1 MTDSAEMKEQGDPM
15 ISAENNRP
23 VLFERYPGLD
33 RNIPWRPLGTSVTR
47 VERLSC
53 LGHENLWIKRDDT
66 LSPHYGG
73 NKVRKLEFILGDAM
87 QKGAKC
93 IVTLGGIGTNH
104 GLATAIF
111 CHRLGI
117 ACTLILFD
125 QQVTPFVRH
134 NLRLF
139 YHYGAEI
146 IYRPGMV
153 HAGLH
158 YYLLNRLRHPSAYF
172 LPAGGSSLI
181 GTLGFVN
188 AAFELVRQV
197 EAGEMPRPD
206 YIFCATAS
214 NGTLAGLALGFALA
228 GFKTTVVGV
237 RVGVDRVGPIQF
249 NTPEAAAAVMKGT
262 YDLMKKNWRDIP
274 GLEIKPPLMLNGYV
288 GAGYGIPTEKGL
300 KAVEQFREETGI
312 KLEPVY
318 TGKTCAAVLDF
329 VNDSSHAQDTVLFW
343 NTFSSLDL
351 SRESEAVDYHKLPKE
366 LHHCFEVNGN

>member
-1 MTDSAEMKEQGDPM
+1 M
-15 ISAENNRP
+15 ISAQNSRP
-23 VLFERYPGLD
+23 LIFEKYPGLD
-33 RNIPWRPLGTSVTR
+33 RNIAWLPLDTSVTR
-47 VERLSC
+47 VERLSS
-53 LGHENLWIKRDDT
+53 LGYENLWIKRDDL

-73 NKVRKLEFILGDAM
+73 NKVRKLEFVLGDAL
-87 QKGAKC
+87 QKGAKR
-93 IVTLGGIGTNH
+93 IVTIGGTGTNH

-111 CHRLGI
+111 CRRLGI

-139 YHYGAEI
+139 YHYGAGL

-153 HAGLH
+153 HSGLH
-158 YYLLNRLRHPSAYF
+158 YYLLKRLRHPRAYF
-172 LPAGGSSLI
+172 LPAGGTSLI

-197 EAGEMPRPD
+197 EAGDMPAPSHV
-206 YIFCATAS
+206 FCATAS

-249 NTPEAAAAVMKGT
+249 NTPEAAAAVMKAV
-262 YDLMKKNWRDIP
+262 YDLLKRNCRDVP
-274 GLEIKPPLMLNGYV
+274 VLEINPPVMLDGYI

-300 KAVEQFREETGI
+300 AAVERFGKDAGI

-329 VNDSSHAQDTVLFW
+329 MKDDAHGHNTVLFW
-343 NTFSSLDL
+343 NTFNSVDL
-351 SRESEAVDYHKLPKE
+351 SRESEAVDYHKLPKG
-366 LHHCFEVNGN
+366 LHRCFEANGN

>member
-1 MTDSAEMKEQGDPM
+1 M

-23 VLFERYPGLD
+23 ILFERYPELA
-33 RNIPWRPLGTSVTR
+33 RNIDWMPLDTSVTR
-47 VERLSC
+47 VERLPRM
-53 LGHENLWIKRDDT
+53 GHENLWIKRDDI

-73 NKVRKLEFILGDAM
+73 NKVRKLEFILGDAV
-87 QKGAKC
+87 QKGAKR

-111 CHRLGI
+111 CRRLGI

-125 QQVTPFVRH
+125 QQVTQFVRH
-134 NLRLF
+134 NLSLF

-158 YYLLNRLRHPSAYF
+158 YYLLNRLRHPRAYF

-197 EAGEMPRPD
+197 EAGEMPEPD

-214 NGTLAGLALGFALA
+214 NGTLAGLSLGFALA
-228 GFKTTVVGV
+228 GFKTRVIGV
-237 RVGVDRVGPIQF
+237 RVGVDRIGPVQF
-249 NTPEAAAAVMKGT
+249 NTPSAARAMMKGT
-262 YDLMKKNWRDIP
+262 YDLMKRNCRDVP
-274 GLEIKPPLMLNGYV
+274 GLQIMPPLMLNDYV
-288 GAGYGIPTEKGL
+288 GAGYGIPIEKGL
-300 KAVEQFREETGI
+300 AAVERFKEEAGI

-329 VNDSSHAQDTVLFW
+329 IKDAAHAHDTVLFW
-343 NTFSSLDL
+343 NTFNSADL
-351 SRESEAVDYHKLPKE
+351 SRESQAVDYHKLPKE
-366 LHHCFEVNGN
+366 LHHCFEANGN